1 MLAEPPFS
9 ILAHFDQVDDAI
21 DANAD
26 IATSIL
32 DSGLE
37 VFHVLKEPTDAGCEW
52 RGSAT
57 PSDMEKASS
66 TIRQLYRDW
75 SEEGASERNACY
87 APVLKDLQHL
97 FPEDLWNT
105 TKVLIPGA
113 GLGRLV
119 FEVCKLGFSA
129 EGNEISFHQLVSS
142 NWVLNQVPRDQKYPL
157 YPFALSFSNH
167 LVRENQLHCVSIPD
181 VHPATELAQA
191 SHGHRIPASERM
203 NMTAADFSVLYSG
216 PKYQNSFD
224 AVVTVFFIDTAPNII
239 RYVETIYHT
248 LRPGGYW
255 INLGPLL
262 WHFENRIASP
272 SHDRSAYGSD
282 GAELGIGEPGTV
294 ELALEDV
301 LGLVER
307 MGFSFRQ
314 REVLSP
320 DMGYIQDPMSMC
332 TSRYVCSHFVAQR
345 DG

>member
-9 ILAHFDQVDDAI
+9 MLAHFDKVDDAI

-26 IATSIL
+26 IATAIL
-32 DSGLE
+32 HSGLNAFG
-37 VFHVLKEPTDAGCEW
+37 VPKEPADAASEW
-52 RGSAT
+52 RRSAT
-57 PSDMEKASS
+57 PFDMEKAKS

-129 EGNEISFHQLVSS
+129 EGNEISFHQLISS

-167 LVRENQLHCVSIPD
+167 LKRDNQLHCVSIPD

-191 SHGHRIPASERM
+191 SQGHAIHAFERM
-203 NMTAADFSVLYSG
+203 SMTAADFIVLYSG
-216 PKYQNSFD
+216 EKYRNSFD

-262 WHFENRIASP
+262 WHFEDRTAGP
-272 SHDRSAYGSD
+272 SHDRSVSGS
-282 GAELGIGEPGTV
+282 GGSALGIGEPGGV

-307 MGFSFRQ
+307 MGFSFQQ

-320 DMGYIQDPMSMC
+320 DVGYIQDPESMS

-345 DG
+345 DA